1 MTANLTNLVPLID
14 QALAAASQR
23 SQGAHQERAQQL
35 TNALQAVRQQAA
47 AGTLEPSR
55 GVVTLGLTRGV
66 ADLGEPLDSPLIQ
79 ALGAIEKYY
88 QEHCR
93 E

>member
-1 MTANLTNLVPLID
+1 MTANLTNLLPLID
-14 QALAAASQR
+14 QALAAIDQR
-23 SQGAHQERAQQL
+23 GSSAKPEQAQKL
-35 TNALQAVRQQAA
+35 RHALQAVRQQAE
-47 AGTLEPSR
+47 AGNLEPSR

-79 ALGAIEKYY
+79 ALGAIESYY
-88 QEHCR
+88 KEHCR